1 MQKQKRTDNKNR
13 ILRSGES
20 MRKDGR
26 YVFKYTDAFGKTKFV
41 YSWRLTATD
50 PVPKGKRKDLSLRE
64 KEKKILKDL
73 EDCIDSV
80 SQDMTIIE
88 LVEKYIYQ
96 KRNVK
101 YTTQQ
106 SYKIVVNFLKRE
118 KFATRKI
125 GGIKKSDAKIWII
138 KIKDD
143 GYAYNTIKGFLKVIK
158 PAFDMAVEDDILR
171 KNPFNFSLKDILSDD
186 TQKREALSEEDEK
199 RFLEYLK
206 DYDKT
211 RRCHYYDDIIV
222 LMYTGIRIS
231 ELCGLTEKDIDLKN
245 GLISID
251 KQLIRQENNIYKLA
265 PPKTKSS
272 VRVIPMNSKT
282 REALQNIIKNRR
294 TLNFDEI
301 DGHKDLLFIDY
312 NGNPKVSAHYNF
324 YLNCLLK
331 EYAKSHDIP
340 LPHITPHIFRHTY
353 CSRLANKG
361 VNPKVVQKLL
371 GHAKIDTTLNVYT
384 HASLEN
390 ILSELKRVSIL

>member
-101 YTTQQ
+101 YATQQ

-125 GGIKKSDAKIWII
+125 GGIKKSDAKIWVI

-143 GYAYNTIKGFLKVIK
+143 GYAYNTIKGFLKVVK
-158 PAFDMAVEDDILR
+158 P
-171 KNPFNFSLKDILSDD
+171 
-186 TQKREALSEEDEK
+186 
-199 RFLEYLK
+199 
-206 DYDKT
+206 
-211 RRCHYYDDIIV
+211 
-222 LMYTGIRIS
+222 RI
-231 ELCGLTEKDIDLKN
+231 
-245 GLISID
+245 
-251 KQLIRQENNIYKLA
+251 
-265 PPKTKSS
+265 
-272 VRVIPMNSKT
+272 
-282 REALQNIIKNRR
+282 
-294 TLNFDEI
+294 
-301 DGHKDLLFIDY
+301 
-312 NGNPKVSAHYNF
+312 
-324 YLNCLLK
+324 
-331 EYAKSHDIP
+331 
-340 LPHITPHIFRHTY
+340 
-353 CSRLANKG
+353 
-361 VNPKVVQKLL
+361 
-371 GHAKIDTTLNVYT
+371 
-384 HASLEN
+384 
-390 ILSELKRVSIL
+390 